1 MADYQPTPV
10 YLGPRPEG
18 ADELEDEETPV
29 EEPEVVVRKNPPN
42 SQSRILTILNEYGK
56 RLRELER
63 PSGTQLIQAAQQIY
77 EALNNL
83 DTMVAASIVKQSYTR
98 SEIDLRFAQ
107 VDSSLP
113 QWRWGVLSPGN
124 GGTGIANAYN
134 HLFTVGP
141 WRAVWVLS
149 DGTMGTSQSSRTVKT
164 DITDADEFIDVSDLR
179 KVKWC
184 VYRFIEDMNLNL
196 DDSTPRLG
204 MIAEEL
210 DDNGLGWLVE
220 YDEDTLKP
228 VGISYPMLGVAAL
241 RLAQDAE
248 DRCDALEQRVKELEQ
263 ALEAKE

>member
-1 MADYQPTPV
+1 MVDYQPTPV
-10 YLGPRPEG
+10 YVGPRPEG
-18 ADELEDEETPV
+18 MDELEDVETQP
-29 EEPEVVVRKNPPN
+29 EEVVVRKNPPN

-77 EALNNL
+77 EALNNI
-83 DTMVAASIVKQSYTR
+83 DSMVAASIVKQSYTR
-98 SEIDLRFAQ
+98 AEIDMRVA
-107 VDSSLP
+107 
-113 QWRWGVLSPGN
+113 QWRWGVLAPGN
-124 GGTGIANAYN
+124 GGTGIANAYSN
-134 HLFTVGP
+134 LFTVGP

-164 DITDADEFIDVSDLR
+164 DITDADEFINVNDLR
-179 KVKWC
+179 RVKWC

-220 YDEDTLKP
+220 YDEDTLQP
-228 VGISYPMLGVAAL
+228 VGINYPMLGVAAL

-248 DRCDALEQRVKELEQ
+248 DRCDALEQRVNELERM
-263 ALEAKE
+263 LEAKE

>member
-10 YLGPRPEG
+10 YMGPRPEG
-18 ADELEDEETPV
+18 AGELDDEETPV

-98 SEIDLRFAQ
+98 AEIDVRLA
-107 VDSSLP
+107 
-113 QWRWGVLSPGN
+113 QWRWGVLAPGN
-124 GGTGIANAYN
+124 GGTGIANAYDN
-134 HLFTVGP
+134 LFTVGP

-164 DITDADEFIDVSDLR
+164 DITDADEFIDVDDLR

-184 VYRFIEDMNLNL
+184 VYRFIEDKNLNL

-228 VGISYPMLGVAAL
+228 EGISYPMLGVAAL

-248 DRCDALEQRVKELEQ
+248 DRCDALEKRVKELEQ

>member
-1 MADYQPTPV
+1 MVDYQPTPV
-10 YLGPRPEG
+10 YVGPRPEG
-18 ADELEDEETPV
+18 MDELEDETPV
-29 EEPEVVVRKNPPN
+29 EEQEVVVRKNPPN

-98 SEIDLRFAQ
+98 AEIDVRLA
-107 VDSSLP
+107 
-113 QWRWGVLSPGN
+113 QWRWGVLAPGN

-134 HLFTVGP
+134 NLFTVGP

-149 DGTMGTSQSSRTVKT
+149 DGTMGTSQSSRTVKM
-164 DITDADEFIDVSDLR
+164 DITDADEFINVTDLR

-184 VYRFIEDMNLNL
+184 VYRFIEDMNRHL

-220 YDEDTLKP
+220 YNEDTLEP
-228 VGISYPMLGVAAL
+228 EGINYPMLGVAAL

-248 DRCDALEQRVKELEQ
+248 DRCDALEQRVNELERL
-263 ALEAKE
+263 LEDRS

>member
-1 MADYQPTPV
+1 MVDYQPTPV
-10 YLGPRPEG
+10 YVGPRPEG
-18 ADELEDEETPV
+18 MDELEDGETQSD
-29 EEPEVVVRKNPPN
+29 EVVVRKNPPN

-98 SEIDLRFAQ
+98 SEIDLRLA
-107 VDSSLP
+107 

-124 GGTGIANAYN
+124 GGTGIQNAYN
-134 HLFTVGP
+134 NLFTVGP

-164 DITDADEFIDVSDLR
+164 DITDADEFIDVDDLR
-179 KVKWC
+179 RVKWC
-184 VYRFIEDMNLNL
+184 VYRFIEDMNQHL

-220 YDEDTLKP
+220 YNEDTLKP
-228 VGISYPMLGVAAL
+228 EGINYPMLGVAAL

-248 DRCDALEQRVKELEQ
+248 DRCDALERRVDELERL
-263 ALEAKE
+263 LEAR

>member
-1 MADYQPTPV
+1 MVDYQPTPV
-10 YLGPRPEG
+10 YVGPRPEG
-18 ADELEDEETPV
+18 MDELEDVETQPD
-29 EEPEVVVRKNPPN
+29 EVVVRKNPPN

-77 EALNNL
+77 DALNNL
-83 DTMVAASIVKQSYTR
+83 DSMVAASIVKQSYTR
-98 SEIDLRFAQ
+98 AEIDSRLA
-107 VDSSLP
+107 
-113 QWRWGVLSPGN
+113 QWRWGVLAPGN

-134 HLFTVGP
+134 NLFTVGP

-164 DITDADEFIDVSDLR
+164 DITDADEFINVSDLR
-179 KVKWC
+179 RVKWC
-184 VYRFIEDMNLNL
+184 IYRFIEDMNLNL

-228 VGISYPMLGVAAL
+228 VGINYPMLGVAAL

-248 DRCDALEQRVKELEQ
+248 DRCDALEQRVSELERM
-263 ALEAKE
+263 LEAKE

>member
-1 MADYQPTPV
+1 MVDYQPTPV
-10 YLGPRPEG
+10 YMGPRPEG
-18 ADELEDEETPV
+18 MDELDDEETPV
-29 EEPEVVVRKNPPN
+29 EEPEVIVRKNPPN

-98 SEIDLRFAQ
+98 AEIDVRLA
-107 VDSSLP
+107 
-113 QWRWGVLSPGN
+113 QWRWGVLAPGN
-124 GGTGIANAYN
+124 GGTGITNAYN

-164 DITDADEFIDVSDLR
+164 DITDADEFIDVDDLR

-184 VYRFIEDMNLNL
+184 VYRFIADKNQNL

-248 DRCDALEQRVKELEQ
+248 DRCDALERRVKELEQ

>member
-1 MADYQPTPV
+1 MVDYQPTPV
-10 YLGPRPEG
+10 YVGPRPEG
-18 ADELEDEETPV
+18 MDELADEETQP
-29 EEPEVVVRKNPPN
+29 EEVVVRKNPPN

-98 SEIDLRFAQ
+98 AEIDLRFAQ
-107 VDSSLP
+107 VDSNLP

-134 HLFTVGP
+134 NLFTVGP

-164 DITDADEFIDVSDLR
+164 DITDADKFIDVDDLR

-184 VYRFIEDMNLNL
+184 VYRFIEDKNRHL

-210 DDNGLGWLVE
+210 DENGLGWLVE

-248 DRCDALEQRVKELEQ
+248 DRCDALERRVNELERL
-263 ALEAKE
+263 LEAR

>member
-1 MADYQPTPV
+1 MVDYQPTPV
-10 YLGPRPEG
+10 YVGPRPEG
-18 ADELEDEETPV
+18 MDELEDVETQP
-29 EEPEVVVRKNPPN
+29 EEVVVRKNPPN

-77 EALNNL
+77 DALNNL
-83 DTMVAASIVKQSYTR
+83 DSMVAASIVKQSYTR
-98 SEIDLRFAQ
+98 SEIDVRLA
-107 VDSSLP
+107 

-134 HLFTVGP
+134 NLFTVGP

-164 DITDADEFIDVSDLR
+164 DITDADEFINVSDLR
-179 KVKWC
+179 RVKWC
-184 VYRFIEDMNLNL
+184 IYRFIEDMNQHL

-220 YDEDTLKP
+220 YNEDTLKP
-228 VGISYPMLGVAAL
+228 EGINYPMLGVAAL

-248 DRCDALEQRVKELEQ
+248 DRCDALERRVNELERL
-263 ALEAKE
+263 LEVK

>member
-1 MADYQPTPV
+1 MVDYQPTPV

-18 ADELEDEETPV
+18 MDELDDEETPV

-98 SEIDLRFAQ
+98 AEIDVRLA
-107 VDSSLP
+107 
-113 QWRWGVLSPGN
+113 QWRWGVLAPGN
-124 GGTGIANAYN
+124 GGTGITNAYN
-134 HLFTVGP
+134 NLFTVGP

-164 DITDADEFIDVSDLR
+164 DITDADEFIDVADLR

-184 VYRFIEDMNLNL
+184 VYRFIEDMNQNL

-220 YDEDTLKP
+220 YDEDTLQP

>member
-1 MADYQPTPV
+1 MVDYQPTPV
-10 YLGPRPEG
+10 YVGPRPEG
-18 ADELEDEETPV
+18 MDELENVETQP
-29 EEPEVVVRKNPPN
+29 EEVVVRKNPPN

-77 EALNNL
+77 DALNNL
-83 DTMVAASIVKQSYTR
+83 DSMVAASIVKQSYTR
-98 SEIDLRFAQ
+98 SEIDMRLA
-107 VDSSLP
+107 
-113 QWRWGVLSPGN
+113 QWRWGVLTPGD

-134 HLFTVGP
+134 NLFTVGP

-149 DGTMGTSQSSRTVKT
+149 DGTMGTSQSSRTVKM
-164 DITDADEFIDVSDLR
+164 DITDADEFINVDDLR
-179 KVKWC
+179 RVKWC
-184 VYRFIEDMNLNL
+184 IYRFIEDMNLNL

-220 YDEDTLKP
+220 YDEDTLQP
-228 VGISYPMLGVAAL
+228 VGINYPMLGVAAL

-248 DRCDALEQRVKELEQ
+248 DRCDMLERRVNELERM
-263 ALEAKE
+263 LEAKE

>member
-18 ADELEDEETPV
+18 ADTLDDEDTPV
-29 EEPEVVVRKNPPN
+29 EEQEVVVRKNPPN

-98 SEIDLRFAQ
+98 SEIDVRLA
-107 VDSSLP
+107 
-113 QWRWGVLSPGN
+113 QWRWGVLAPGN
-124 GGTGIANAYN
+124 GGTGIQNAYN
-134 HLFTVGP
+134 NLFTVGP

-164 DITDADEFIDVSDLR
+164 DITDADEFINVDDLR

>member
-1 MADYQPTPV
+1 MVDYQPTPV
-10 YLGPRPEG
+10 YVGPRPEG
-18 ADELEDEETPV
+18 MDELADDETQPE
-29 EEPEVVVRKNPPN
+29 EVVVRKNPPN

-98 SEIDLRFAQ
+98 AEIDVRLA
-107 VDSSLP
+107 
-113 QWRWGVLSPGN
+113 QWRWGVLAPGN

-134 HLFTVGP
+134 NLFTVGP

-149 DGTMGTSQSSRTVKT
+149 DGTMGTSQSSRTVKM
-164 DITDADEFIDVSDLR
+164 DITDADEFINVDDLR

-184 VYRFIEDMNLNL
+184 VYRFIEDMNQHL

-220 YDEDTLKP
+220 YNEDTLEP
-228 VGISYPMLGVAAL
+228 EGINYPMLGVAAL

-248 DRCDALEQRVKELEQ
+248 DRCDRLEQRVNELERL
-263 ALEAKE
+263 LEDRS

>member
-1 MADYQPTPV
+1 MVDYQPTPV
-10 YLGPRPEG
+10 YVGPRPEG
-18 ADELEDEETPV
+18 MDELEDVETQP
-29 EEPEVVVRKNPPN
+29 EEVVVRKNPPN

-77 EALNNL
+77 DALNNL
-83 DTMVAASIVKQSYTR
+83 DSMVAASIVKQSYTR
-98 SEIDLRFAQ
+98 SEIDVRLA
-107 VDSSLP
+107 
-113 QWRWGVLSPGN
+113 QWRWGVLAPGN
-124 GGTGIANAYN
+124 GGTGIANAYSN
-134 HLFTVGP
+134 LFTVGP

-164 DITDADEFIDVSDLR
+164 DITDADELINVDDLR

-220 YDEDTLKP
+220 YDEDTLQP
-228 VGISYPMLGVAAL
+228 EGINYPMLGVAAL

-248 DRCDALEQRVKELEQ
+248 DRCDMLERRVNELERM
-263 ALEAKE
+263 LEAK

>member
-1 MADYQPTPV
+1 MVDYQPTPV
-10 YLGPRPEG
+10 YVGPRPEG
-18 ADELEDEETPV
+18 SDTLADGDAQAD
-29 EEPEVVVRKNPPN
+29 EVVVRKNPPN

-83 DTMVAASIVKQSYTR
+83 DSMVAASIVKQSYTR
-98 SEIDLRFAQ
+98 AEIDARVA
-107 VDSSLP
+107 
-113 QWRWGVLSPGN
+113 QWRWGTLAPGY
-124 GGTGIANAYN
+124 GGTGIQNAYN
-134 HLFTVGP
+134 NLFTVGP

-164 DITDADEFIDVSDLR
+164 DITDADEFIDINDLR

-184 VYRFIEDMNLNL
+184 VYRFIEDVNLNL

-248 DRCDALEQRVKELEQ
+248 DRCDRLERRVNELERL
-263 ALEAKE
+263 LEAK

>member
-1 MADYQPTPV
+1 MVDYQPTPV
-10 YLGPRPEG
+10 YVGPRPEG
-18 ADELEDEETPV
+18 MDELEDVETRP
-29 EEPEVVVRKNPPN
+29 EEVVVRKNPPN
-42 SQSRILTILNEYGK
+42 SQSRILAILNEYGK

-77 EALNNL
+77 DALNNL
-83 DTMVAASIVKQSYTR
+83 DSTVAASIVKQSYTR
-98 SEIDLRFAQ
+98 AEIDSRLA
-107 VDSSLP
+107 
-113 QWRWGVLSPGN
+113 QWRWGVLAPGN
-124 GGTGIANAYN
+124 GGTGIQNAYN
-134 HLFTVGP
+134 NLFTVGP

-164 DITDADEFIDVSDLR
+164 DITDADEFINVADLR

-184 VYRFIEDMNLNL
+184 VYRFIEDMNRHL

-220 YDEDTLKP
+220 YNEDTLKP
-228 VGISYPMLGVAAL
+228 EGINYPMLGVAAL

-248 DRCDALEQRVKELEQ
+248 DRCDALERRVKELEQ
-263 ALEAKE
+263 ALEAK

>member
-1 MADYQPTPV
+1 MVDYPPTPV
-10 YLGPRPEG
+10 YVGPRPEG
-18 ADELEDEETPV
+18 VDELEDVETQP
-29 EEPEVVVRKNPPN
+29 EEVVVRKNPPN

-98 SEIDLRFAQ
+98 SEIDVRLA
-107 VDSSLP
+107 
-113 QWRWGVLSPGN
+113 QWRWGVLPPGN

-134 HLFTVGP
+134 NLFTVGP

-164 DITDADEFIDVSDLR
+164 DITDADEFIDVADLR

-184 VYRFIEDMNLNL
+184 VYRFIEDMNQHL

-220 YDEDTLKP
+220 YNEDTLKP
-228 VGISYPMLGVAAL
+228 EGINYPMLGVAAL

-263 ALEAKE
+263 ALEAK

>member
-1 MADYQPTPV
+1 MVDYQPTPV

-18 ADELEDEETPV
+18 MDELDDEETPV

-98 SEIDLRFAQ
+98 SEIDVRL
-107 VDSSLP
+107 D

-164 DITDADEFIDVSDLR
+164 DITDADEFIDVDDLR

-184 VYRFIEDMNLNL
+184 VYRFIEDMNQNL

-220 YDEDTLKP
+220 YDEDTLQP

>member
-1 MADYQPTPV
+1 MADRQPTPV
-10 YLGPRPEG
+10 YVGPCPDG
-18 ADELEDEETPV
+18 ADGLADDPV
-29 EEPEVVVRKNPPN
+29 GEPEVVVRKNPPN
-42 SQSRILTILNEYGK
+42 SRSRILTILNEYGK

-77 EALNNL
+77 EALNNI
-83 DTMVAASIVKQSYTR
+83 DSMVAASIVKQSYTR
-98 SEIDLRFAQ
+98 SEIDERLA
-107 VDSSLP
+107 

-124 GGTGIANAYN
+124 GGTGIGNAYN
-134 HLFTVGP
+134 NLFTVGP

-164 DITDADEFIDVSDLR
+164 GITDADGFIDVNDLR

-184 VYRFIEDMNLNL
+184 VYRFIEDMNQHL

-204 MIAEEL
+204 MIAEDL

-220 YDEDTLKP
+220 YNEDTLEP
-228 VGISYPMLGVAAL
+228 EGINYPMLGVAAL

-248 DRCDALEQRVKELEQ
+248 DRCDALERRVNELER
-263 ALEAKE
+263 ALEAR

>member
-10 YLGPRPEG
+10 YVGPRPEG
-18 ADELEDEETPV
+18 MDELEDETQA

-98 SEIDLRFAQ
+98 SEIDVRLA
-107 VDSSLP
+107 
-113 QWRWGVLSPGN
+113 QWRWGVLPPGN

-134 HLFTVGP
+134 NLFTVGP

-164 DITDADEFIDVSDLR
+164 DITDADEFIDVNDLR

-184 VYRFIEDMNLNL
+184 VYRFIEDMNRHL

-220 YDEDTLKP
+220 YNEDTLKP
-228 VGISYPMLGVAAL
+228 EGINYPMLGVAAL

-263 ALEAKE
+263 ALEAK

>member
-1 MADYQPTPV
+1 MVDYQPTPV
-10 YLGPRPEG
+10 YVGPRPEG
-18 ADELEDEETPV
+18 MDELEDETPV
-29 EEPEVVVRKNPPN
+29 EEQEVVVRKNPPN

-98 SEIDLRFAQ
+98 AEIDVRLA
-107 VDSSLP
+107 
-113 QWRWGVLSPGN
+113 QWRWGVLAPGN

-134 HLFTVGP
+134 NLFTVGP

-149 DGTMGTSQSSRTVKT
+149 DGTMGTSQSSRNVKM
-164 DITDADEFIDVSDLR
+164 DITDADEFINVDDLR

-184 VYRFIEDMNLNL
+184 VYRFIEDMNRNL

-220 YDEDTLKP
+220 YNEDTLKP
-228 VGISYPMLGVAAL
+228 EGINYPMLGVAAL

-248 DRCDALEQRVKELEQ
+248 DRCDALEQRVNELERL
-263 ALEAKE
+263 LEDRS

>member
-1 MADYQPTPV
+1 MVDYQPTPV
-10 YLGPRPEG
+10 YVGPRPEG
-18 ADELEDEETPV
+18 MDELEDEETPV
-29 EEPEVVVRKNPPN
+29 EDSEVVVRKNPPN

-83 DTMVAASIVKQSYTR
+83 DSMVAASIVKQSYTR
-98 SEIDLRFAQ
+98 SEIDVRLA
-107 VDSSLP
+107 
-113 QWRWGVLSPGN
+113 QWRWGVLAPGN

-134 HLFTVGP
+134 NLFTVGP

-164 DITDADEFIDVSDLR
+164 DITDADEFIDVGDLR

-184 VYRFIEDMNLNL
+184 VYRFIEDKNQHL
-196 DDSTPRLG
+196 DDSTPHLG

-228 VGISYPMLGVAAL
+228 VGVSYPMLGVAAL

-248 DRCDALEQRVKELEQ
+248 DRCDRLERRVKELEQ

>member
-1 MADYQPTPV
+1 MVDYQPTPV
-10 YLGPRPEG
+10 YVGPRPEG
-18 ADELEDEETPV
+18 ADVLDDETPV
-29 EEPEVVVRKNPPN
+29 EEPVVVRKNPPN

-98 SEIDLRFAQ
+98 SEIDVRLA
-107 VDSSLP
+107 
-113 QWRWGVLSPGN
+113 QWRWGVLPPGN
-124 GGTGIANAYN
+124 GGTGITNAYN
-134 HLFTVGP
+134 NLFTVGP

-164 DITDADEFIDVSDLR
+164 DITDADEFIDVADLR

-184 VYRFIEDMNLNL
+184 VYRFIEDMNRNL

-220 YDEDTLKP
+220 YNEDTLKP
-228 VGISYPMLGVAAL
+228 EGINYPMLGVAAL

-248 DRCDALEQRVKELEQ
+248 DRCDALERRVNELERL
-263 ALEAKE
+263 LEDRS

>member
-1 MADYQPTPV
+1 MVDYQPTPV
-10 YLGPRPEG
+10 YVGPRPEG
-18 ADELEDEETPV
+18 MDELEDV
-29 EEPEVVVRKNPPN
+29 EAQPEEVVVRKNPPN

-98 SEIDLRFAQ
+98 AEIDVRLA
-107 VDSSLP
+107 
-113 QWRWGVLSPGN
+113 QWRWGVLAPGN

-134 HLFTVGP
+134 NLFTVGP

-149 DGTMGTSQSSRTVKT
+149 DGTMGTSQSSRNVKM
-164 DITDADEFIDVSDLR
+164 DITDADEFINVDDLR

-184 VYRFIEDMNLNL
+184 VYRFIEDMNRNL

-220 YDEDTLKP
+220 YNEDTLKP
-228 VGISYPMLGVAAL
+228 EGINYPMLGAAAL

-248 DRCDALEQRVKELEQ
+248 DRCDALEQRVNELERL
-263 ALEAKE
+263 LEDRS

>member
-10 YLGPRPEG
+10 YVGPRPEG
-18 ADELEDEETPV
+18 ADELEDEGATAG
-29 EEPEVVVRKNPPN
+29 EPEVVVRKNPPN

-98 SEIDLRFAQ
+98 AEIDSRVA
-107 VDSSLP
+107 
-113 QWRWGVLSPGN
+113 QWRWGVLAPGN

-164 DITDADEFIDVSDLR
+164 DITDADEFINVDDLR

-184 VYRFIEDMNLNL
+184 VYRFIEDMNQNL

>member
-18 ADELEDEETPV
+18 MDELDDEETPV

-98 SEIDLRFAQ
+98 AEIDSRVA
-107 VDSSLP
+107 
-113 QWRWGVLSPGN
+113 QWRWGVLAPGN
-124 GGTGIANAYN
+124 GGTGITNAYN
-134 HLFTVGP
+134 NLFTVGP

-164 DITDADEFIDVSDLR
+164 DITDADEFINVNDLR

-220 YDEDTLKP
+220 YDEDTLQP

>member
-1 MADYQPTPV
+1 MVDYQPTPV
-10 YLGPRPEG
+10 YVGPRPEG
-18 ADELEDEETPV
+18 MDELEDVETQP
-29 EEPEVVVRKNPPN
+29 EEVVVRKNPPN

-77 EALNNL
+77 DALNNL
-83 DTMVAASIVKQSYTR
+83 DSMVAASIVRQSYTR
-98 SEIDLRFAQ
+98 AEIDSRVA
-107 VDSSLP
+107 
-113 QWRWGVLSPGN
+113 QWRWGVLAPGN

-134 HLFTVGP
+134 NLFTVGP

-149 DGTMGTSQSSRTVKT
+149 NGTMGTSQSSRTVKT
-164 DITDADEFIDVSDLR
+164 DITDADEFIDVADLR
-179 KVKWC
+179 RVKWC

-220 YDEDTLKP
+220 YDEDTLQP
-228 VGISYPMLGVAAL
+228 VGINYPMLGVAAL

-248 DRCDALEQRVKELEQ
+248 DRCDRLEQRVNELERL
-263 ALEAKE
+263 LEDRS

>member
-10 YLGPRPEG
+10 YMGPRPEG
-18 ADELEDEETPV
+18 ADWLGVEDTPV

-42 SQSRILTILNEYGK
+42 SQGRILTILNEYGK

-63 PSGTQLIQAAQQIY
+63 PSGTQLIQAAQRIY
-77 EALNNL
+77 EALSNI

-98 SEIDLRFAQ
+98 AEIDSRVA
-107 VDSSLP
+107 
-113 QWRWGVLSPGN
+113 QWRWGVLSPGH

-134 HLFTVGP
+134 NLFTVGP

-164 DITDADEFIDVSDLR
+164 GITDADEFIDVADLR

-184 VYRFIEDMNLNL
+184 VYRFIEDMNRHL

-220 YDEDTLKP
+220 YNEDTLKP
-228 VGISYPMLGVAAL
+228 EGINYPMLGVAAL

-248 DRCDALEQRVKELEQ
+248 DRCDALERRVKELER
-263 ALEAKE
+263 ALEAK

>member
-1 MADYQPTPV
+1 MVDYPPTPV

-18 ADELEDEETPV
+18 ADTLDDEDTPV
-29 EEPEVVVRKNPPN
+29 EEQEVVVRKNPPN

-98 SEIDLRFAQ
+98 AEIDSRVA
-107 VDSSLP
+107 

-164 DITDADEFIDVSDLR
+164 DITDADEFINVDDLR

-184 VYRFIEDMNLNL
+184 VYRFIEDMNQNL

-220 YDEDTLKP
+220 YDEDTLQP

>member
-1 MADYQPTPV
+1 MVDYQPTPV
-10 YLGPRPEG
+10 FLGPRPEG
-18 ADELEDEETPV
+18 ADVLEDEETPV

-113 QWRWGVLSPGN
+113 QWRWGVLPPGN

-164 DITDADEFIDVSDLR
+164 DIRDADEFIDINDLR

-248 DRCDALEQRVKELEQ
+248 DRCDALEQRVNELEQ
-263 ALEAKE
+263 ALEAR

>member
-1 MADYQPTPV
+1 MVDYQPTPV
-10 YLGPRPEG
+10 FPGPRPEG
-18 ADELEDEETPV
+18 AVALGDGETRAD
-29 EEPEVVVRKNPPN
+29 EVVVRKNPPN

-63 PSGTQLIQAAQQIY
+63 PSGSQLAQTAQQTY
-77 EALNNL
+77 EALDNL
-83 DTMVAASIVKQSYTR
+83 DSMVSASIVKQSYTR
-98 SEIDLRFAQ
+98 AEIDSR
-107 VDSSLP
+107 VT
-113 QWRWGVLSPGN
+113 QWRWGTLPPSY
-124 GGTGIANAYN
+124 GGTGTTNAYN
-134 HLFTVGP
+134 NLFTVGP

-164 DITDADEFIDVSDLR
+164 DITDADEFINVDDLR

-184 VYRFIEDMNLNL
+184 VYRFIEDMNQHL

-220 YDEDTLKP
+220 YNEDTLKP
-228 VGISYPMLGVAAL
+228 EGINYPMLGVAAL
-241 RLAQDAE
+241 RLAQNAE

-263 ALEAKE
+263 ALEAK

>member
-1 MADYQPTPV
+1 MVDYQPTPV
-10 YLGPRPEG
+10 YVGPRPEG
-18 ADELEDEETPV
+18 MDELEDVETQP
-29 EEPEVVVRKNPPN
+29 EEVVVRKNPPN

-77 EALNNL
+77 DALNNL
-83 DTMVAASIVKQSYTR
+83 DSMVAASIVKQSYTR
-98 SEIDLRFAQ
+98 VEIDSRLA
-107 VDSSLP
+107 
-113 QWRWGVLSPGN
+113 QWRWGVLAPGN

-134 HLFTVGP
+134 NLFTVGP

-164 DITDADEFIDVSDLR
+164 DITDADEFINVNDLR
-179 KVKWC
+179 RVKWC

-220 YDEDTLKP
+220 YDEDTLQP
-228 VGISYPMLGVAAL
+228 VGINYPMLGVAAL

-248 DRCDALEQRVKELEQ
+248 DRCDALEQRVNELERM
-263 ALEAKE
+263 LEAKE

>member
-1 MADYQPTPV
+1 MVDYQPTPV
-10 YLGPRPEG
+10 YVGPRPEG
-18 ADELEDEETPV
+18 MDELEDVETQP
-29 EEPEVVVRKNPPN
+29 EEVVVRKNPPN

-77 EALNNL
+77 EALNNI
-83 DTMVAASIVKQSYTR
+83 DSMVAASIVKQSYTR
-98 SEIDLRFAQ
+98 AEIDSRLA
-107 VDSSLP
+107 
-113 QWRWGVLSPGN
+113 QWRWGVLAPGN

-134 HLFTVGP
+134 NLFTVGP

-164 DITDADEFIDVSDLR
+164 DITDADEFINVDDLR
-179 KVKWC
+179 RVKWC

-220 YDEDTLKP
+220 YDEDTLQP
-228 VGISYPMLGVAAL
+228 VGINYPMLGVAAL

-248 DRCDALEQRVKELEQ
+248 DRYDALEQRVNELERM
-263 ALEAKE
+263 LEAKE

>member
-1 MADYQPTPV
+1 MVDYQPTPV
-10 YLGPRPEG
+10 YVGPRPEG
-18 ADELEDEETPV
+18 MDELEDEETPV
-29 EEPEVVVRKNPPN
+29 EETEVVVRKNPPN

-98 SEIDLRFAQ
+98 SEIDVRLA
-107 VDSSLP
+107 
-113 QWRWGVLSPGN
+113 QWRWGVLAPGN
-124 GGTGIANAYN
+124 GGTGITNAYDN
-134 HLFTVGP
+134 LFTVGP

-164 DITDADEFIDVSDLR
+164 DITDADEFIDINDLR

-184 VYRFIEDMNLNL
+184 VYRFIEDVNQNL

-248 DRCDALEQRVKELEQ
+248 DRCDRLERRVNELERL
-263 ALEAKE
+263 LEAR

>member
-1 MADYQPTPV
+1 MVAYQPTPV
-10 YLGPRPEG
+10 YVGPRPEG
-18 ADELEDEETPV
+18 MDELENVETQP
-29 EEPEVVVRKNPPN
+29 EEVVVRKNPPN

-77 EALNNL
+77 DALNNL
-83 DTMVAASIVKQSYTR
+83 DSMVAASIVKQSYTR
-98 SEIDLRFAQ
+98 VEIDSRLA
-107 VDSSLP
+107 
-113 QWRWGVLSPGN
+113 QWRWGVLAPGN

-134 HLFTVGP
+134 NLFTVGP

-149 DGTMGTSQSSRTVKT
+149 NGTMGTSQSSRTVKT

-184 VYRFIEDMNLNL
+184 IYRFIEDMNLNL

-228 VGISYPMLGVAAL
+228 EGINYPMLGVAAL

-248 DRCDALEQRVKELEQ
+248 DRCDALERRVKELEQ
-263 ALEAKE
+263 ALEAK

>member
-1 MADYQPTPV
+1 MVDYQPTPV
-10 YLGPRPEG
+10 YVGPRPEG
-18 ADELEDEETPV
+18 ADELEDETPV

-98 SEIDLRFAQ
+98 AEIDVRLA
-107 VDSSLP
+107 
-113 QWRWGVLSPGN
+113 QWRWGVLAPGN
-124 GGTGIANAYN
+124 GGTGIQNAYN
-134 HLFTVGP
+134 NLFTVGP

-248 DRCDALEQRVKELEQ
+248 DRCDALERRVKELEQ

>member
-1 MADYQPTPV
+1 MVDYQPTPV
-10 YLGPRPEG
+10 YVGPRPEG
-18 ADELEDEETPV
+18 SDMLEYEDTPV
-29 EEPEVVVRKNPPN
+29 EDPEVVVRKNPPN

-83 DTMVAASIVKQSYTR
+83 DSMVAASIVKQSYTR
-98 SEIDLRFAQ
+98 AEIDARVA
-107 VDSSLP
+107 
-113 QWRWGVLSPGN
+113 QWRWGTLAPGH
-124 GGTGIANAYN
+124 GGTGIQNAYN
-134 HLFTVGP
+134 NLFTVGP

-164 DITDADEFIDVSDLR
+164 DITDADEFIDINDLR

-184 VYRFIEDMNLNL
+184 VYRFIEDANRHL

-248 DRCDALEQRVKELEQ
+248 DRCDRLERRVNELEQ
-263 ALEAKE
+263 ALEAR

>member
-1 MADYQPTPV
+1 MVDYQPTPV
-10 YLGPRPEG
+10 YVGPRPEG
-18 ADELEDEETPV
+18 MDELEDVETQPD
-29 EEPEVVVRKNPPN
+29 EVVVRKNPPN

-77 EALNNL
+77 DALNNL
-83 DTMVAASIVKQSYTR
+83 DSMVAASIVKQSYTR
-98 SEIDLRFAQ
+98 SEIDVRLA
-107 VDSSLP
+107 
-113 QWRWGVLSPGN
+113 QWRWGVLAPGN

-134 HLFTVGP
+134 NLFTVGP

-164 DITDADEFIDVSDLR
+164 DITDADEFINVDDLR
-179 KVKWC
+179 RVKWC

-220 YDEDTLKP
+220 YDEDTLQP
-228 VGISYPMLGVAAL
+228 VGINYPMLGVAAL

-248 DRCDALEQRVKELEQ
+248 DRCDALEQRVNELERM
-263 ALEAKE
+263 LEAKE

>member
-18 ADELEDEETPV
+18 MDELDDEETPV

-98 SEIDLRFAQ
+98 SEIDVRLA
-107 VDSSLP
+107 
-113 QWRWGVLSPGN
+113 QWRWGVLAPGN
-124 GGTGIANAYN
+124 GGTGITNAYHN
-134 HLFTVGP
+134 LFTVGP

-164 DITDADEFIDVSDLR
+164 DITDADEFINVNDLR

-184 VYRFIEDMNLNL
+184 VYRFIEDMNQNL

>member
-1 MADYQPTPV
+1 MVDYQPTPV
-10 YLGPRPEG
+10 YVGPRPEG
-18 ADELEDEETPV
+18 MDELEDETPV
-29 EEPEVVVRKNPPN
+29 EEQEVVVRKNPPN

-98 SEIDLRFAQ
+98 AEIDVRLA
-107 VDSSLP
+107 
-113 QWRWGVLSPGN
+113 QWRWGVLAPGN

-134 HLFTVGP
+134 NLFTVGP

-149 DGTMGTSQSSRTVKT
+149 DGTMGTSQSSRTVKM
-164 DITDADEFIDVSDLR
+164 DITDADEFINVDDLR

-184 VYRFIEDMNLNL
+184 VYRFIEDMNRHL

-220 YDEDTLKP
+220 YNEDTLKP
-228 VGISYPMLGVAAL
+228 EGINYPMLGVAAL

-248 DRCDALEQRVKELEQ
+248 DRCDRLEQRVNELERL
-263 ALEAKE
+263 LEDRS